1 MQRRD
6 KSIAAANVRNIT
18 WGQRSTFQNG
28 ASILHA
34 ILRSNFLLF
43 RINIVEKVFH
53 SAYGFITFAAKLTL
67 LINQANAMSDQDIF
81 GVKRSMQTAQGQ
93 VEYYSLKE
101 LEAQGFA
108 ISKLPFSIRILVEN
122 ALRNFDGL
130 RITEDNVRTILGWT
144 PEQSDK
150 DVPFMPARV
159 LLQDFTGVPCVV
171 DLASLRAEA
180 ARKGKDVDK
189 INPLI
194 PVDLVIDHSVQVEY
208 YGSQSSL
215 DKNVALEYE
224 RNAERYQLLK
234 WAQKSFRNFTAVP
247 PGMGICHQVNLEY
260 LSKAVL
266 VRDGVAFPDSC
277 FGTDSHTPMVNGIG
291 VVAWGVGGIEAE
303 AAMLGQPSYF
313 ILPEVVGLKLTGNL
327 PAGATATDL
336 VLAITELLRNEKVVG
351 KFVEVFGDGLDR
363 LPVTD
368 RATISNMS
376 PEFGCTITYF
386 PIDEQ
391 TTEYM
396 RRTAREDAHIELVE
410 QYCKENMLW
419 RTGKESI
426 AYSREVVLDLNSI
439 EPAVAGPKRPQD
451 RILLRDLD
459 RSVRSILADTFS
471 RAYVPTGGERQASAA
486 VHPEEG
492 MLRSVT
498 VSQGDVR
505 YELSDASV
513 VIAAI
518 TSCTNTSN
526 PTVMLGA
533 GLVAKK
539 AVERGLDVK
548 PWVKTSLAPGSRV
561 VTEYLRNSGL
571 LEYLEA
577 LKFHVVGYG
586 CTTCIGNSG
595 ALPNHIAEAIDSRD
609 LVVASVL
616 SGNRNFEARVHP
628 QVKMN
633 FLASPMLVVVYAL
646 TGRVDI
652 DLYNEPVGTDSNGEP
667 VYLQDIWPSDE
678 EIAEVR
684 NAVLN
689 PEDFRRNYSTI
700 FDGDK
705 DWQDLDAPEGKVF
718 EWDPAS
724 TYVKEAPFFQ
734 DISETVAEPEDI
746 IGGKVLLLLGD
757 SITTDH
763 ISPAGSFRPDSPAG
777 KYLVARGVE
786 RRDFNSY
793 GARRG
798 NHEVMMRGTFANV
811 RIKNLLAKQEG
822 GFTTFLPTGEEMT
835 IFEASERYV
844 EAGTPLAVIGGKE
857 YGSGSSRDWA
867 AKGPNLLGVKFVI
880 AESYERIH
888 RSNLVG
894 MGILPLEFTNGETAA
909 SLGLT
914 GRETYSVLG
923 VSQGLRPQQ
932 TLQVEVVSEDGTKL
946 MLSTRSR
953 LDSEIEIAY
962 FKNGGIL
969 HYVLRQFLKA

>member
-1 MQRRD
+1 
-6 KSIAAANVRNIT
+6 
-18 WGQRSTFQNG
+18 
-28 ASILHA
+28 
-34 ILRSNFLLF
+34 
-43 RINIVEKVFH
+43 
-53 SAYGFITFAAKLTL
+53 
-67 LINQANAMSDQDIF
+67 MSKQDLF
-81 GVKRSMQTAQGQ
+81 GVRRALNTASGK
-93 VEYYSLKE
+93 VEFYSLKAME
-101 LEAQGFA
+101 EQGFP

-122 ALRNFDGL
+122 ALRNYDGL
-130 RITEDNVRTILGWT
+130 RVTEDNVRTILGWNPT
-144 PEQSDK
+144 PSDK
-150 DVPFMPARV
+150 DIPFMPARV

-180 ARKGKDVDK
+180 ARKGKDVTK

-208 YGSQSSL
+208 FGSSGSL
-215 DKNVALEYE
+215 GKNVALEYE

-234 WAQKSFRNFTAVP
+234 WAQKAFNNFTAVP

-260 LSKAVL
+260 LSKTVL

-277 FGTDSHTPMVNGIG
+277 FGTDSHTPMVNGLG

-313 ILPEVVGLKLTGNL
+313 IMPEVIGLKLTGHL

-336 VLAITELLRNEKVVG
+336 VLAITELLRKEKVVG
-351 KFVEVFGDGLDR
+351 KFVEVFGDGCDR
-363 LPVTD
+363 LSVTD

-386 PIDEQ
+386 PIDDQ
-391 TTEYM
+391 TLDYM
-396 RRTAREDAHIELVE
+396 RRTARPEDHVQTVE
-410 QYCKENMLW
+410 QYCKENLLW
-419 RTGKESI
+419 RTGKEDI
-426 AYSREVVLDLNSI
+426 AYTRELTLDLGSI

-451 RILLRDLD
+451 RILLKNLD
-459 RSVRSILADTFS
+459 KTVRNIMAESFERAHVPVADRFALATAENKPGS
-471 RAYVPTGGERQASAA
+471 MRATTIQN
-486 VHPEEG
+486 
-492 MLRSVT
+492 
-498 VSQGDVR
+498 GDMR
-505 YELSDASV
+505 YELSDGAV

-526 PTVMLGA
+526 PSVMLGA

-539 AVERGLDVK
+539 AVELGLDIK
-548 PWVKTSLAPGSRV
+548 PWVKPSLAPGSRV
-561 VTEYLRNSGL
+561 VTEYLKKAGL
-571 LEYLEA
+571 LEYMEA

-595 ALPNHIAEAIDSRD
+595 ALPPHIAKAIDEKD

-633 FLASPMLVVVYAL
+633 FLASPMLVVIYAL

-652 DLYNEPVGTDSNGEP
+652 DLYHEPVGTDANGEP
-667 VYLQDIWPSDE
+667 VYLADLWPSDE
-678 EIAEVR
+678 EIAAVR
-684 NAVLN
+684 NAVLD
-689 PEDFRRNYSTI
+689 PEDYRSNYSTV
-700 FDGDK
+700 FDGDAE
-705 DWQDLDAPEGKVF
+705 WQALQAPEGQVF
-718 EWDPAS
+718 QWDAQS

-734 DISETVAEPEDI
+734 NISMDVNAPQNISGART
-746 IGGKVLLLLGD
+746 LLHLGD

-763 ISPAGSFRPDSPAG
+763 ISPAGSFKPETPAG
-777 KYLVARGVE
+777 QYLVERGVA
-786 RRDFNSY
+786 RQDFNSY

-811 RIKNLLAKQEG
+811 RIKNLLSSREG
-822 GFTTFLPTGEEMT
+822 GFTTYLPTGEEMT
-835 IFEASERYV
+835 VFEASSRYQ
-844 EAGTPLAVIGGKE
+844 EAGIPLVVLGGKE

-867 AKGPNLLGVKFVI
+867 AKGPNLLGVKVVI

-894 MGILPLEFTNGETAA
+894 MGILPLEYLPGTTAA

-914 GRETYSVLG
+914 GKETFHVHGISE
-923 VSQGLRPQQ
+923 GLIPQQ
-932 TLQVEVVSEDGTKL
+932 KLEVTAVREDGSQFTF
-946 MLSTRSR
+946 TTQSR
-953 LDSEIEIAY
+953 LDSQIEVEY
-962 FKNGGIL
+962 YSNGGIL
-969 HYVLRQFLKA
+969 HYVLRQFLRDM